1 MKWNC
6 RFRNKGRH
14 LQKKMKMD
22 NASYKELLKKEIE
35 QSLGR
40 VLHSPSDFS
49 FASESIQDRINE
61 YLSATT
67 LMRIWGY
74 VNEPCKTRMST
85 YNILAR
91 FVSYPDFDSFVKHV
105 ENKTEIESEA
115 VKSEHINTSDL
126 AVGDRLEFTWNPG
139 RRCLVEFLGDGRFK
153 VLQVDNS
160 KIQVGDTF
168 TCHFFILNQP
178 LHLFDMSNYEDVT
191 QTYVAGKKT
200 GLTSLKI
207 VKAKK

>member
-1 MKWNC
+1 
-6 RFRNKGRH
+6 
-14 LQKKMKMD
+14 MD
-22 NASYKELLKKEIE
+22 NALYKDLLKKEFE

-40 VLHSPSDFS
+40 VLHSPSDFT
-49 FASESIQDRINE
+49 FASEAIQDRINE

-74 VNEPCKTRMST
+74 VNEACKTRMST
-85 YNILAR
+85 YNILSR
-91 FVSYPDFDSFVKHV
+91 FLGYPDFDSFVSHV
-105 ENKTEIESEA
+105 DNVAEVESEA
-115 VKSEHINTSDL
+115 IKSEHINTSDL
-126 AVGDRLEFTWNPG
+126 SIGDRIEFTWNPG
-139 RRCLVEFLGDGRFK
+139 RRCLAEFLGDGRFR

-168 TCHFFILNQP
+168 TCHFFILKQP
-178 LHLFDMSNYEDVT
+178 LHLFDMNNFEDIT

-207 VKAKK
+207 IKATK